1 MKRTGTGKH
10 DDNPQKPGIGRVMLK
25 RIVIFFLVLGVSGLW
40 SARLSAQAAA
50 SAKCAYCGKEKFVS
64 VQAKNGAGKLMP
76 LCYECAML
84 PRCAY
89 CQMPS
94 EAESGGGDRL
104 CRECARDCIKEKA
117 EAEKVMKDVRQVL
130 SAKFKMTSKHKI
142 IYELGTRKE
151 LNLEADGEHNELGW
165 FDPKTVRNKP
175 QYTIRILTGL
185 PRDVFRS
192 VGAHELAHDWMD
204 ETLPHLMDKPEIR
217 EGFAEFVAWSFSKAE
232 GNTRMME
239 YTENRTDE
247 VYGGGFRKVRAMM
260 GDAKTASE
268 WKSILLKEFPL
279 KKTKSG
285 K

>member
-1 MKRTGTGKH
+1 MKRIGTGKH
-10 DDNPQKPGIGRVMLK
+10 DDTPKPGIGRVMLK
-25 RIVIFFLVLGVSGLW
+25 RIVIFFLALGASGLW

-50 SAKCAYCGKEKFVS
+50 TAKFAHCGKEKFVS
-64 VQAKNGAGKLMP
+64 AQAKNGAGKLAP

-104 CRECARDCIKEKA
+104 CRECAKDCIKEKA
-117 EAEKVMKDVRQVL
+117 EAERVMKDVRQVL
-130 SAKFKMTSKHKI
+130 SAKFKMTSRHKI

-165 FDPKTVRNKP
+165 FDPKTVRGKP

-268 WKSILLKEFPL
+268 WKSVLLKEFPL
-279 KKTKSG
+279 KKTKTG

>member
-1 MKRTGTGKH
+1 
-10 DDNPQKPGIGRVMLK
+10 
-25 RIVIFFLVLGVSGLW
+25 
-40 SARLSAQAAA
+40 
-50 SAKCAYCGKEKFVS
+50 
-64 VQAKNGAGKLMP
+64 MP
-76 LCYECAML
+76 LCYECAQL

-94 EAESGGGDRL
+94 EVESGGGDRL
-104 CRECARDCIKEKA
+104 CRDCARDCIKEKA

-130 SAKFKMTSKHKI
+130 SAKFKMISKHKI

-185 PRDVFRS
+185 PRDVFRA

-232 GNTRMME
+232 ENNRMME

-247 VYGGGFRKVRAMM
+247 VYGDGFRKVRAMM
-260 GDAKTASE
+260 GDAKTAAE
-268 WKSILLKEFPL
+268 WKSILLKEYPL
-279 KKTKSG
+279 KGRKSE

>member
-1 MKRTGTGKH
+1 MKR
-10 DDNPQKPGIGRVMLK
+10 IMIL
-25 RIVIFFLVLGVSGLW
+25 FLAL
-40 SARLSAQAAA
+40 AA
-50 SAKCAYCGKEKFVS
+50 SFLLALHLPAEETEDAAPSYAKCAHCGNVKFVS
-64 VQAKNGAGKLMP
+64 LQAKNGSGKLMP
-76 LCYECAML
+76 LCYKCAQL

-94 EAESGGGDRL
+94 EVESGGGDRL
-104 CRECARDCIKEKA
+104 CRDCARDCIKEKD

-130 SAKFKMTSKHKI
+130 SAKFKMISKHKI

-185 PRDVFRS
+185 PRDVFRA

-232 GNTRMME
+232 ENNRMME

-247 VYGGGFRKVRAMM
+247 VYGDGFRKVRAMM
-260 GDAKTASE
+260 GDAKTAAE

-279 KKTKSG
+279 KGKKSG
-285 K
+285 N

>member
-1 MKRTGTGKH
+1 
-10 DDNPQKPGIGRVMLK
+10 MLK
-25 RIVIFFLVLGVSGLW
+25 SLSFFLFLFVAAALCLC
-40 SARLSAQAAA
+40 SAGLSAQAKDDAMPS
-50 SAKCAYCGKEKFVS
+50 SAKCAHCGKEKFVS
-64 VQAKNGAGKLMP
+64 VQVKNGKGNPVP

-84 PRCAY
+84 PRCMY
-89 CQMPS
+89 CGLPS
-94 EAESGGGDRL
+94 ETVSGGGDRL
-104 CRECARDCIKEKA
+104 CRDCAKDCIKEKS

-130 SAKFKMTSKHKI
+130 TTRFKMTSKHKI
-142 IYELGTRKE
+142 IYELGTRRE

-165 FDPKTVRNKP
+165 FDPKTIRNKP

-204 ETLPHLMDKPEIR
+204 ETLPHLSDKPEIR

-232 GNTRMME
+232 GNKRMME
-239 YTENRTDE
+239 YTEDRTDE

-260 GDAKTASE
+260 GDAKTAPE

-279 KKTKSG
+279 KG
-285 K
+285 KKNDK